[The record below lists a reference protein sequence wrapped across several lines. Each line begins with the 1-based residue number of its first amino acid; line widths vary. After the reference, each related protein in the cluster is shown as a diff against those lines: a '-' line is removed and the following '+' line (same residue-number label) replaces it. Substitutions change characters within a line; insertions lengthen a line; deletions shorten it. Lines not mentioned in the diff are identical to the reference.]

1 MNYKIMII
9 EDDKDISELLCMHLK
24 KFGFSVY
31 KCTDFSKITDE
42 FETVNPHLVLLDIN
56 LPSYDG
62 FYWCNKLRAKSS
74 CPILFLSSRN
84 SDSDQVYAMMN
95 SGDDYITKPFS
106 FDVIT
111 AKINALIRRSY
122 GEYAVNNV
130 NELKC
135 VDCIFSK
142 NKLTLLCNDNET
154 ELSKTEAG
162 IIRIL
167 FEQYPNIVSREQLLN
182 EIWDDETFVEEN
194 TLNVSISRLRKRLN
208 QIGSMLTIKSVRSV
222 GYKIGKKD
230 NEKIL

>member
-9 EDDKDISELLCMHLK
+9 EDDKDISELLYMHFQ

-31 KCTDFSKITDE
+31 KCVDFSKILEE
-42 FETVNPHLVLLDIN
+42 FQVINPHLVLLDIN

-62 FYWCNKLRAKSS
+62 FYWCSKLRAKSP
-74 CPILFLSSRN
+74 CPILFISSRN
-84 SDSDQVYAMMN
+84 SDADQVYAIMN
-95 SGDDYITKPFS
+95 GGDDYITKPFS

-111 AKINALIRRSY
+111 AKINALLRRSY
-122 GEYAVNNV
+122 GEYAINNT

-142 NKLTLLCNDNET
+142 NKLMLSCDNNEV

-162 IIRIL
+162 IIRIM

-208 QIGSMLTIKSVRSV
+208 QIGSIVTIKSVRSI
-222 GYKIGKKD
+222 GYRIGKKD
-230 NEKIL
+230 NEK

>member
-1 MNYKIMII
+1 MII
-9 EDDKDISELLCMHLK
+9 EDDKDISELLCMHFK

-31 KCTDFSKITDE
+31 RCTDFSKITDE
-42 FETVNPHLVLLDIN
+42 FETINPHLVLLDIN

-95 SGDDYITKPFS
+95 GGDDYITKPFS

>member
-9 EDDKDISELLCMHLK
+9 EDDKDISELLCMHFK

-31 KCTDFSKITDE
+31 RCTDFSKITDE
-42 FETVNPHLVLLDIN
+42 FETINPHLVLLDIN
-56 LPSYDG
+56 LPIYDG

-95 SGDDYITKPFS
+95 GGDDYITKPFS

>member
-1 MNYKIMII
+1 MII

-74 CPILFLSSRN
+74 CPILFLSPRN

-95 SGDDYITKPFS
+95 GGDDYITKPFS

-122 GEYAVNNV
+122 GEYAVNNI

-135 VDCIFSK
+135 ADCIFSK
-142 NKLTLLCNDNET
+142 NKLTLSCNDNET